1 MCECVYDRVKKRVED
16 SSNYQFVCVRY
27 SIYLLHTLTYDDS
40 KYIENISRYWNRYEL
55 VKIHGNQMKRNI
67 AEIFSN
73 VESVAQS
80 EYIQTLIS
88 WALFHLLSNLLTFLS
103 LDGIKMLRK
112 HLIANRIMILMD
124 SLKSTKI
131 ELIFN

>member
-1 MCECVYDRVKKRVED
+1 
-16 SSNYQFVCVRY
+16 
-27 SIYLLHTLTYDDS
+27 
-40 KYIENISRYWNRYEL
+40 
-55 VKIHGNQMKRNI
+55 MKRNI

-103 LDGIKMLRK
+103 LDGIKMLQK
-112 HLIANRIMILMD
+112 HFIANRIMILMD